1 MVPSTTGTP
10 TLIAVGHGLA
20 GRLHIYDVEDQEGNG
35 LDKGSNGDDFE
46 ADELHER
53 FVLREHREHLI

>member
-1 MVPSTTGTP
+1 MVRQYD
-10 TLIAVGHGLA
+10 GHA
-20 GRLHIYDVEDQEGNG
+20 NDVEDQEGNG
-35 LDKGSNGDDFE
+35 LDRGSNGDDFE